1 MTHLIRSRILE
12 DMITRGHVASCHLY
26 DVITRGH
33 VTSCHLYDMITKK
46 DQRRRYWDMTKLI
59 THASSMW

>member
-1 MTHLIRSRILE
+1 MTHVRSRILE
-12 DMITRGHVASCHLY
+12 

-46 DQRRRYWDMTKLI
+46 DQRRRY
-59 THASSMW
+59 